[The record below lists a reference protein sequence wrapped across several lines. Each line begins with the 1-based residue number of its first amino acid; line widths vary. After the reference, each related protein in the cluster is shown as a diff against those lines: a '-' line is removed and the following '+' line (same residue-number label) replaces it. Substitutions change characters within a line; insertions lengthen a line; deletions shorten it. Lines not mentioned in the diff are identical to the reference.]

1 MLNVNNLNGI
11 IKQGMMKIIFVYL
24 VHMYKIEVYEDEQD
38 SEEGLWL
45 GSNIFRRNLWI
56 WQWMGM
62 EVLKHWV
69 YFFYHI
75 CRPVQR
81 NGVCIL

>member
-38 SEEGLWL
+38 SEEGL
-45 GSNIFRRNLWI
+45 
-56 WQWMGM
+56 
-62 EVLKHWV
+62 
-69 YFFYHI
+69 
-75 CRPVQR
+75 
-81 NGVCIL
+81 